1 VWNIEPLS
9 KLSRPIKRLVVA
21 KHYQLIIVGGGPAGL
36 SAGLYAIRA
45 GINALLIEKG
55 ILGGQITNAE
65 LVENYPGFPE
75 GISGFELGRLM
86 AEQAMKFGLETLN
99 AEVLGVRVSGQDK
112 MVNTSAGDYVA
123 QALILASGSDYIKLD
138 VPGGEL
144 MGKGVSYCATCDGP
158 LFRDRVVAIV
168 GGGDAAITEA
178 LFLSKFAAK
187 VSVIHRRDQLRAV
200 KALQERAFADHK
212 IDFVWDTIV
221 ESIVGNDRVRE
232 LKLRNVKTGE
242 KSSLEVDGVFIAV
255 GLRPNTGYVKEF
267 LGLTPEGF
275 IPVNDSMET
284 EIPGVFAAG
293 DIRYNSIMQVVT
305 ATADGAVAA
314 LSADRYLSEQR

>member
-1 VWNIEPLS
+1 
-9 KLSRPIKRLVVA
+9 LVVA

-36 SAGLYAIRA
+36 SAGLYATR
-45 GINALLIEKG
+45 GGLNALLVEKG
-55 ILGGQITNAE
+55 LLGGQIANAD

-86 AEQAMKFGLETLN
+86 AAQAVKFGLETLT
-99 AEVLGVRVSGQDK
+99 AEVLGVRVSGRNK

-138 VPGGEL
+138 VPGSEL
-144 MGKGVSYCATCDGP
+144 LGKGVSYCATCDGP
-158 LFRDRVVAIV
+158 LFRDRVVALV

-178 LFLSKFAAK
+178 LFLSKFAAR
-187 VSVIHRRDQLRAV
+187 VSVIHRRGQLRAV
-200 KALQERAFADHK
+200 KALQKRAFADNK
-212 IDFVWDTIV
+212 IEFVWDTIV
-221 ESIVGNDRVRE
+221 ESIVGNDRVRG

-242 KSSLEVDGVFIAV
+242 VSSLEVDGVFVAI
-255 GLRPNTGYVKEF
+255 GLRPNTGYVE
-267 LGLTPEGF
+267 GLLDLSPGGF

-293 DIRYNSIMQVVT
+293 DIRYNSVMQVV
-305 ATADGAVAA
+305 AAAADGAVAA
-314 LSADRYLSEQR
+314 ISAERYLIEQR